1 MKLETLLIE
10 FYDLKKEFER
20 GKNLKLY
27 CEQKNISYTSTSRI
41 LNKKTNQIALRSI
54 YNILGLTPEL
64 NMSQVVLEMTIGDIL
79 CVMNE
84 IQENRL

>member
-27 CEQKNISYTSTSRI
+27 CEQKKISYTSTSRI
-41 LNKKTNQIALRSI
+41 LNKKTNRIALRSI

>member
-27 CEQKNISYTSTSRI
+27 CEQKNISYTST
-41 LNKKTNQIALRSI
+41 
-54 YNILGLTPEL
+54 
-64 NMSQVVLEMTIGDIL
+64 
-79 CVMNE
+79 
-84 IQENRL
+84 QEF

>member
-41 LNKKTNQIALRSI
+41 LNKKTNRIALRSI

>member
-64 NMSQVVLEMTIGDIL
+64 NMSQVVLSMIIGDIL
-79 CVMNE
+79 CVIDE